1 MPKKTI
7 FLLGCLFVAGGFF
20 LVFRYIN
27 LIQEKRQI
35 ESQLKE
41 VRMQAGFLEGSLRQ
55 ETELRKKLDEE
66 KSALSVSLKEA
77 EGTIAGLNAK
87 NSQSQEHI
95 FSLVKEIESAESRN
109 SRVREELIQAQE
121 KLESLLGRN
130 VELEARMNSIPE
142 LKKAIVE
149 LKHKQRMG
157 KSGRSHKLEPM
168 RFKDE
173 KPPWDGEGAEGNSGF
188 IVKDG
193 VPTYKGRVKIEV
205 KPLL

>member
-7 FLLGCLFVAGGFF
+7 FLLGCLFIVGGFF
-20 LVFRYIN
+20 LVLFYIN

-41 VRMQAGFLEGSLRQ
+41 IKMQVGFLEGNLRQ

-66 KSALSVSLKEA
+66 KAALSLSLKEA
-77 EGTIAGLNAK
+77 QGTIAGLNAK
-87 NSQSQEHI
+87 NTQSQEHI

-109 SRVREELIQAQE
+109 SRVREELIQAQGR
-121 KLESLLGRN
+121 LEALLGRN
-130 VELEARMNSIPE
+130 IELEARLGSIPE

-149 LKHKQRMG
+149 LKYKQRLN
-157 KSGRSHKLEPM
+157 KSSRNHKLEPL
-168 RFKDE
+168 RFKEE
-173 KPPWDGEGAEGNSGF
+173 KLLWNDEGADGNSGF
-188 IVKDG
+188 IIKDG